1 MEKLRVAPQKIKK
14 PLDKDQPSPVRVP
27 QTLHGFPGIEHPDR
41 RNSPNKASVDL
52 NLAVSRVRI

>member
-52 NLAVSRVRI
+52 